1 MQSDRTFI
9 DGFVHQ
15 LHDVDPVE
23 TQEWMDS
30 LDGVVA
36 ERGTV
41 RGRYLLS
48 KLLER
53 SQRMAVGAPFSVTT
67 PYINTIP
74 PEEEPPYPGDEW
86 LEKRIRRFI
95 RWNAAVMVIKANH
108 SEKGIGGHLSSFA
121 SSALMYEVGFNHFFR
136 GRDNGGAGDAVY
148 IQGHAAPGIYARAY
162 LEGRLEESQLD
173 NFRQEIGGNGLS
185 SYP

>member
-30 LDGVVA
+30 LDSVVA

-53 SQRMAVGAPFSVTT
+53 SQQMAVGAPFSVTT

-74 PEEEPPYPGDEW
+74 PEEEPAYPGDEW

-136 GRDNGGAGDAVY
+136 GK
-148 IQGHAAPGIYARAY
+148 
-162 LEGRLEESQLD
+162 
-173 NFRQEIGGNGLS
+173 RQRWRW
-185 SYP
+185 